1 LKANETKTVKPL
13 TLVWFCA
20 DIEAMH
26 CSNKNN
32 LKYQLPLKIRKI
44 NQKDSIFAID
54 YGYQNK
60 TQ

>member
-44 NQKDSIFAID
+44 NQKGSIFAID
-54 YGYQNK
+54 YGY
-60 TQ
+60 